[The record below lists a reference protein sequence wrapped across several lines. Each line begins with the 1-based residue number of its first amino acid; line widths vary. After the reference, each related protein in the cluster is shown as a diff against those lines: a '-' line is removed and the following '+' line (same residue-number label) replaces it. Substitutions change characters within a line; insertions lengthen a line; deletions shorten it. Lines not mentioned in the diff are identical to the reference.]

1 MNNLLDNIKCFWASA
16 EAVYK
21 LKDYTSATI
30 LYFKCLFALLDILLL
45 KSLKKTPKDHT
56 ERFRMLQEFFPELY
70 LTLDRLFMIYR
81 DTYSLIIEKSKCD
94 EVRKNV
100 IRIAEE
106 QGIEFTD
113 K

>member
-1 MNNLLDNIKCFWASA
+1 MNDLLNNIRCFWTSA
-16 EAVYK
+16 ETVYK

-30 LYFKCLFALLDILLL
+30 LYFKCLFVILDLLCL
-45 KSLKKTPKDHT
+45 KSIKKIPKDHT
-56 ERFRMLQEFFPELY
+56 ERFRMLQDFFPELY
-70 LTLDRLFMIYR
+70 LTLDRLFMVYR
-81 DTYSLIIEKSKCD
+81 DTYSLLIEKSKCD

-106 QGIEFTD
+106 QGIEFAD